1 MIILIIN
8 LEQEDIYEFA
18 RLSFIAKCYR
28 VSYLN
33 TFNNYYLKKYIE
45 VYINVSKFKFN
56 LFQKLSITK
65 YYNYEVDVA
74 NLRIVFK
81 EDNNND

>member
-18 RLSFIAKCYR
+18 RLSFITKCYR

-33 TFNNYYLKKYIE
+33 TFNNYYLQKYIKE
-45 VYINVSKFKFN
+45 YINVSNFKFN
-56 LFQKLSITK
+56 LFQKLGITK
-65 YYNYEVDVA
+65 YYGYEIDVA
-74 NLRIVFK
+74 NSRIIFK
-81 EDNNND
+81 EDNDND